1 MAESLYSTLWYRVAQ
16 LKPKLHLHVRV
27 ERQIYR
33 NQTWYLL
40 RDSTS
45 GRHHRVNELG
55 YQFVGR
61 LDGRLSVE
69 QIWNLLA
76 EELGE
81 RSPTQDEIVQTL
93 VQLSELE
100 LIQPENNPEFADLF
114 RRREERARK
123 RWNSD
128 VNPLAFKVR
137 LFDPSYWLTRF
148 ADAARLLFSR
158 AFLLVWGAVIV
169 AALLATRSNWNVI
182 SAHAATD
189 ILTPRFLLLTWLCY
203 PFIKLVHEFAHAF
216 AVKVQGGEVR
226 EMGVRVLFLT
236 PVPYVDAS
244 AANGFRNKWQRIVV
258 SAAGIMA
265 ELFLAALALFLWISV
280 ENGLLKDIAFVTMFI
295 GGVSTVLFNGNPLL
309 RFDGYYALADLLDL
323 PNLGQRS
330 NAYWVYLAQRYLCRL
345 RSANCP
351 ANTLSERL
359 WFLGYGCGALIYRWL
374 VSIWIVLWLSA
385 KSVVLAVALLGWFMF
400 ALVAK
405 PVAAA
410 AQFLVLAPQ
419 LARFRVRAIVTSVL
433 LLAAIT
439 AAVFWLPLPSSTL
452 AQGVVW
458 LPEHARIRTQTEG
471 FIKAILVRDGSAVR
485 AGETLAVLDAPDL
498 VARRSELAAKFESL
512 EAQYQQALST
522 SPGEA
527 AAAEQAREQ
536 ANAELARIDQRLG
549 ALRIDSPA
557 DGTLVMPHQDDLNDS
572 FVQRG
577 TVLAHLMTDSSI
589 EVRIAV
595 AQSAAALVRDR
606 HERIEVQLA
615 ERAGAALPAR
625 LLREVPAATNLLP
638 TAALS
643 ERYGGSIATDPQDPD
658 ALRTLEPVFLFD
670 IAIPTQR
677 FQRAGARAWVRIDHG
692 REPLA
697 TQWGRSLR
705 RVVLRHF
712 AVQS

>member
-1 MAESLYSTLWYRVAQ
+1 MAESLYSPLWYRVAQ
-16 LKPKLHLHVRV
+16 FKPKLHLHVRV
-27 ERQIYR
+27 ERQLYR

-81 RSPTQDEIVQTL
+81 RSPTQDAIVQTL
-93 VQLSELE
+93 IQLTELE
-100 LIQPENNPEFADLF
+100 LIQPERNPEFADLF

-123 RWNSD
+123 RWSSD

-137 LFDPSYWLTRF
+137 LFDPSYWLSRF
-148 ADAARLLFSR
+148 AGVAKPLFST
-158 AFLLVWGAVIV
+158 AFLVAWSVLVL
-169 AALLATRSNWNVI
+169 AALLATRSNWDVI
-182 SAHAATD
+182 AAHAATD
-189 ILTPRFLLLTWLCY
+189 VLTPRFLLLTWLCY

-216 AVKVQGGEVR
+216 AVKVQGGEVH

-258 SAAGIMA
+258 STAGIMA

-280 ENGLLKDIAFVTMFI
+280 ENGLVKDIAFVTMFI
-295 GGVSTVLFNGNPLL
+295 GGVSTVFFNGNPLL

-345 RSANCP
+345 RSSPCP

-374 VSIWIVLWLSA
+374 VSIWIVLWVSA
-385 KSVVLAVALLGWFMF
+385 KSVVLAVALIAWFMF

-405 PVAAA
+405 PIAATA
-410 AQFLVLAPQ
+410 RFLMLAPQ
-419 LARFRVRAIVTSVL
+419 LARGRARAIATTVL
-433 LLAAIT
+433 FLTAIT
-439 AAVFWLPLPSSTL
+439 AAVVWLPLPSSTL

-458 LPEHARIRTQTEG
+458 LPEQARIRTQTDG
-471 FIKAILVRDGSAVR
+471 FIKEILVRDGSAVR
-485 AGETLAVLDAPDL
+485 AGQTLALLEAPDL
-498 VARRSELAAKFESL
+498 VAQRNELAARLESL
-512 EAQYQQALST
+512 EAQYQQALGT
-522 SPGEA
+522 SPGAA

-536 ANAELARIDQRLG
+536 ASAELARIEQRLG

-557 DGTLVMPHQDDLNDS
+557 EGTLVMPHQDDLHDS

-577 TVLAHLMTDSSI
+577 SVLAHLLTDSTL
-589 EVRIAV
+589 EVRVAV
-595 AQSAAALVRDR
+595 PHGEAGLVRDR
-606 HERIEVQLA
+606 HERIEVRLTD
-615 ERAGAALPAR
+615 RAGVALPAR
-625 LLREVPAATNLLP
+625 LLREVPAATNVLP

-643 ERYGGSIATDPQDPD
+643 DRYGGSITTDPQDPD

-670 IAIPTQR
+670 IAVPTER

-697 TQWGRSLR
+697 TQWARGFR